1 MSTTSTEFNWYWAI
15 KKKDR
20 QYYLRLFNE
29 NGDAATAAYEIEI
42 TYDEIPDEVDS
53 DGNTI
58 PIPIEYEMPI
68 IKAVA
73 AEIATMEPNFDK
85 SLIVLWRSEYQ
96 DCINNAIHNQIGET
110 SQPLVLKPFDFRD
123 DD

>member
-1 MSTTSTEFNWYWAI
+1 MSTTNTEFNWYWYI
-15 KKKDR
+15 RKKDR
-20 QYYLRLFNE
+20 KYYLGLFDE
-29 NGDAATAAYEIEI
+29 NGDDATGAYTIQI
-42 TYDEIPDEVDS
+42 NYDEIPDEVDS
-53 DGNTI
+53 DDDTI

-73 AEIATMEPNFDK
+73 AEIATMETGFDK
-85 SLIVLWRSEYQ
+85 SLIALWRSEYQ